1 MQHVASATDEVAQEK
16 VIDTK
21 KAVPWIIFLI
31 FFAVLN
37 ETVFNVSTPEIAKQ
51 YGITPTGVS
60 WVLTTFI
67 IFFGIGSV
75 IYGRLS
81 DIFSL
86 KKLIVAGILIYSV
99 GSALGF
105 VLQAWYPAVIFARAV
120 QGAGASAIP
129 ALVMVVVA
137 RYFSPTDRGKVF
149 GLLTST
155 VSFAIAVGPVVGGFV
170 SSSLHWTYLFIIP
183 LFTLISI
190 PFFNKILPEEKRKA
204 GSVDILGAALV
215 AFSVAGIIVYLSFPH
230 WYYLAASLAL
240 FIWFITHIRKAND
253 PFIEPSLFR
262 NKLLRGGL
270 IVGFLVFCTVMGI
283 MFVIPLMLAKVNDL
297 NTSTIGLIL
306 FPGAMCAV
314 IFGTIGGNL
323 ADKKGNNF
331 VVFIGLGLLVI
342 SLVAIA
348 FMVGHSPWFIAAALL
363 PTYVGFSFVQ
373 TALANRVSLTLSVS
387 ETGVG
392 MGLFNLITFISG
404 AVGTALVAK
413 LLDGG
418 MMEFYK
424 NPALNSLAAIPY
436 SNLLIIFAAVVIISG
451 MFYLRI
457 FTKKASAQT
466 SETAAA

>member
-1 MQHVASATDEVAQEK
+1 MQHVATATEVAQEK
-16 VIDTK
+16 VIDAK

-51 YGITPTGVS
+51 YAITPTGVS

-105 VLQAWYPAVIFARAV
+105 ALQAWYPAVIFARAV

-137 RYFSPTDRGKVF
+137 RYFSPSDRGKVF

-170 SSSLHWTYLFIIP
+170 SATFHWTYLFIIP

-190 PFFNKILPEEKRKA
+190 PFFNQILPEEKRKP
-204 GSVDILGAALV
+204 GSVDMLGAALV
-215 AFSVAGIIVYLSFPH
+215 ALSVAGITVYLSYPH
-230 WYYLAASLAL
+230 WYFLAASAAL
-240 FIWFITHIRKAND
+240 LIWFIFHIRQAKD
-253 PFIEPSLFR
+253 PFIEPSLFK

-297 NTSTIGLIL
+297 STSTIGLIL
-306 FPGAMCAV
+306 FPGAMCSV

-323 ADKKGNNF
+323 ADKRGNNY

-342 SLVAIA
+342 SLAAIA
-348 FMVGHSPWFIAAALL
+348 LMVGHSPWLISAALL

-373 TALANRVSLTLSVS
+373 TALANRVSLTLDVS

-418 MMEFYK
+418 FMDFYT
-424 NPALNSLAAIPY
+424 NPVLSTLTAVPF
-436 SNLLIIFAAVVIISG
+436 SNLLIIFAAVIILSG
-451 MFYLRI
+451 LFYKRI
-457 FTKKASAQT
+457 FARKTASV
-466 SETAAA
+466 SV

>member
-1 MQHVASATDEVAQEK
+1 MQHVASATEMAQEQ
-16 VIDTK
+16 VIDAR

-86 KKLIVAGILIYSV
+86 KKLIVAGVLIYSV

-105 VLQAWYPAVIFARAV
+105 ALQAWYPAVIFARAV

-137 RYFSPTDRGKVF
+137 RYFSPSDRGKVF

-170 SSSLHWTYLFIIP
+170 SATFHWTYLFIIP

-190 PFFNKILPEEKRKA
+190 PFFNQILPAEKRKP

-215 AFSVAGIIVYLSFPH
+215 AFSVAGITVYLSFPH
-230 WYYLAASLAL
+230 WYYLAASIAL
-240 FIWFITHIRKAND
+240 LIWFVAHIRKAKD

-270 IVGFLVFCTVMGI
+270 IVGFLIFCTVMGI

-297 NTSTIGLIL
+297 STSTIGLIL
-306 FPGAMCAV
+306 FPGAMCSV
-314 IFGTIGGNL
+314 VFGTIGGNL

-342 SLVAIA
+342 SLAAIA
-348 FMVGHSPWFIAAALL
+348 FMVGHSPWFISAALL

-373 TALANRVSLTLSVS
+373 TALANRVSLTLEVS

-392 MGLFNLITFISG
+392 MGLFNLISFISG

-418 MMEFYK
+418 MMEFYS
-424 NPALNSLAAIPY
+424 NPVLNSLAAVPY
-436 SNLLIIFAAVVIISG
+436 SNLLIIFAAVVIVSG
-451 MFYLRI
+451 LLYKQI
-457 FTKKASAQT
+457 FGKKA
-466 SETAAA
+466 AAAA

>member
-1 MQHVASATDEVAQEK
+1 MAQEQ
-16 VIDTK
+16 VIDAR

-86 KKLIVAGILIYSV
+86 KKLIVAGVLIYSV

-105 VLQAWYPAVIFARAV
+105 ALQAWYPAVIFARAV

-137 RYFSPTDRGKVF
+137 RYFSPSDRGKVF

-170 SSSLHWTYLFIIP
+170 SATFHWTYLFIIP

-190 PFFNKILPEEKRKA
+190 PFFNQILPAEKRKP

-215 AFSVAGIIVYLSFPH
+215 AFSVAGITVYLSFPH
-230 WYYLAASLAL
+230 WYYLAASIAL
-240 FIWFITHIRKAND
+240 LIWFVAHIRKAKD

-270 IVGFLVFCTVMGI
+270 IVGFLIFCTVMGI

-297 NTSTIGLIL
+297 STSTIGLIL
-306 FPGAMCAV
+306 FPGAMCSV
-314 IFGTIGGNL
+314 VFGTIGGNL

-342 SLVAIA
+342 SLAAIA
-348 FMVGHSPWFIAAALL
+348 FMVGHSPWFISAALL

-373 TALANRVSLTLSVS
+373 TALANRVSLTLEVS

-392 MGLFNLITFISG
+392 MGLFNLISFISG

-418 MMEFYK
+418 MMEFYS
-424 NPALNSLAAIPY
+424 NPVLNSLAAVPY
-436 SNLLIIFAAVVIISG
+436 SNLLIIFAAVVIVSG
-451 MFYLRI
+451 LLYKQI
-457 FTKKASAQT
+457 FGKKA
-466 SETAAA
+466 AAAA

>member
-1 MQHVASATDEVAQEK
+1 MQHVASATELAQEQ
-16 VIDTK
+16 VIDAK

-86 KKLIVAGILIYSV
+86 KKLIVAGVLIYSV

-137 RYFSPTDRGKVF
+137 RYFSPSDRGKVF

-155 VSFAIAVGPVVGGFV
+155 VSFAIAVGPVVGGFI
-170 SSSLHWTYLFIIP
+170 SATFHWTYLFIIP

-190 PFFNKILPEEKRKA
+190 PFFNQILPAEKRKP

-215 AFSVAGIIVYLSFPH
+215 AFSVAGITVYLSFPH
-230 WYYLAASLAL
+230 WYYLAASIAL
-240 FIWFITHIRKAND
+240 LIWFVAHIRKAKD

-270 IVGFLVFCTVMGI
+270 IVGFLIFCTVMGI

-297 NTSTIGLIL
+297 STSTIGLIL
-306 FPGAMCAV
+306 FPGAMCSV

-342 SLVAIA
+342 SLASIA
-348 FMVGHSPWFIAAALL
+348 FMVGHSPWFISAALL

-373 TALANRVSLTLSVS
+373 TALANRVSLTLEVS

-392 MGLFNLITFISG
+392 MGLFNLVSFISG

-418 MMEFYK
+418 MMEFYS
-424 NPALNSLAAIPY
+424 NPVLNSLAAVPY

-451 MFYLRI
+451 LLYKQI
-457 FTKKASAQT
+457 FGKR
-466 SETAAA
+466 AAAAA

>member
-1 MQHVASATDEVAQEK
+1 MQHVATATDMTQEK
-16 VIDTK
+16 VIDAK

-37 ETVFNVSTPEIAKQ
+37 ETVFNVSTPAIAKQ
-51 YGITPTGVS
+51 YAITPTGVS

-86 KKLIVAGILIYSV
+86 KKLIVAGIVIYSI

-105 VLQAWYPAVIFARAV
+105 LLQAWYPAVIFARAV

-129 ALVMVVVA
+129 ALIMVVVA
-137 RYFSPTDRGKVF
+137 RYFSPSDRGKIF
-149 GLLTST
+149 GILTST

-170 SSSLHWTYLFIIP
+170 SSTLHWTYLFIIP

-190 PFFNKILPEEKRKA
+190 PFFRQILPEEKRKE
-204 GSVDILGAALV
+204 GSVDILGAVLV
-215 AFSVAGIIVYLSFPH
+215 AFSVAGITVYLSFPH
-230 WYYLAASLAL
+230 WYYLAASVVL
-240 FIWFITHIRKAND
+240 FIWFVAHIRRAKE
-253 PFIEPSLFR
+253 PFIEPALFR

-270 IVGFLVFCTVMGI
+270 IVGFLIFCTVMGI
-283 MFVIPLMLAKVNDL
+283 MFVIPLMLATVNDL
-297 NTSTIGLIL
+297 STSMIGLIL
-306 FPGAMCAV
+306 FPGAICAV
-314 IFGTIGGNL
+314 VFGTIGGNL

-331 VVFIGLGLLVI
+331 VVYIGMGLLFV
-342 SLVAIA
+342 SLAAIA
-348 FMVGHSPWFIAAALL
+348 LTVGHSPWLISAALL
-363 PTYVGFSFVQ
+363 PTYVGFSFIQ
-373 TALANRVSLTLSVS
+373 TALANRVSLTLEVH

-392 MGLFNLITFISG
+392 MGLFNLISFISG

-418 MMEFYK
+418 MMDFYK
-424 NPALNSLAAIPY
+424 NPVLSTIKAVPY
-436 SNLLIIFAAVVIISG
+436 SNLLLIFAAVVIISAL
-451 MFYLRI
+451 FYKQI
-457 FTKKASAQT
+457 FGKKLH
-466 SETAAA
+466 TA